1 MRDIWSAER
10 NVFPELLRQSFVLIA
25 VQQLIFLPNLPH
37 QLQQQVSLYKLVGA
51 SLTSII
57 HFLAPPIEPLG
68 QSPPRYETQCMGQT
82 FVPVQNFN
90 QMRSAVLEK
99 MRP

>member
-37 QLQQQVSLYKLVGA
+37 QLQQQVSLYKQV
-51 SLTSII
+51 
-57 HFLAPPIEPLG
+57 
-68 QSPPRYETQCMGQT
+68 
-82 FVPVQNFN
+82 
-90 QMRSAVLEK
+90 
-99 MRP
+99 

>member
-51 SLTSII
+51 SLTQYLLDNS
-57 HFLAPPIEPLG
+57 FFG
-68 QSPPRYETQCMGQT
+68 SPYR
-82 FVPVQNFN
+82 
-90 QMRSAVLEK
+90 L
-99 MRP
+99 